1 MRTLKGMT
9 RLPVW
14 LRRALIRCAY
24 VGLRT
29 YWFVFRPN
37 VTGVKCLVTNEDAV
51 LLVRH
56 TYGRRVWDLPGGTV
70 RRGEA
75 PIDTA
80 RREMREELGRRI
92 EHWEDLG
99 DLFAAGDHHSDT
111 LHLFRTRLGDRRLDI
126 DLTELAEANWFQ
138 RDELP
143 PELGRFVEKIL
154 ARAALAAASES

>member
-1 MRTLKGMT
+1 MR

-29 YWFVFRPN
+29 YWFLVRPN
-37 VTGVKCLVTNEDAV
+37 VTGVKCLVTHEDEF

-56 TYGRRVWDLPGGTV
+56 TYGRPVWDLPGGTV

-75 PIDTA
+75 PIDAA
-80 RREMREELGRRI
+80 RREMHEELGRQI
-92 EHWEDLG
+92 EHWENLG
-99 DLFAAGDHHSDT
+99 DLFATADHHSDT

-126 DLTELAEANWFQ
+126 DLTELAEADWFRHDQ
-138 RDELP
+138 LP
-143 PELGRFVEKIL
+143 PDLGRFVETIL
-154 ARAALAAASES
+154 ARAALVRASES